1 MIDKEKKENVKAKE
15 NLKAD
20 EEKDEK
26 SKLKPKKRF
35 LKKKAKKNVPN
46 AIAHV
51 NATFNNTVI
60 NITDFKGN
68 TLSWSSSG
76 VKGFKGSRKS
86 TPYAAQIAASDAGE
100 KAKYHGVKNLDIYI
114 KGPGAG
120 RESALRAL
128 LSVGFTITSIKD
140 VTPLPHNGCRPPKR
154 RRV

>member
-1 MIDKEKKENVKAKE
+1 MKKKTKEDIKTDENQ
-15 NLKAD
+15 
-20 EEKDEK
+20 DEK
-26 SKLKPKKRF
+26 EKPKKRF
-35 LKKKAKKNVPN
+35 LKKKTKKNIPN

-60 NITDFKGN
+60 NITDEKGN

-100 KAKYHGVKNLDIYI
+100 KAKYHGEKNLEIYI

-128 LSVGFTITSIKD
+128 QAVGFTITSIKD

>member
-1 MIDKEKKENVKAKE
+1 MAEEKKETIKKEESVKT
-15 NLKAD
+15 
-20 EEKDEK
+20 EEQKDEK
-26 SKLKPKKRF
+26 SKIQPKKRF
-35 LKKKAKKNVPN
+35 IKKKVRKNVPN
-46 AIAHV
+46 AIARV

-60 NITDFKGN
+60 NITDIKGN

-100 KAKYHGVKNLDIYI
+100 KAKYHGVKTLEIYI

-128 LSVGFTITSIKD
+128 QAVGFTITSIKD

>member
-1 MIDKEKKENVKAKE
+1 MAEDKKIDKSKDKENIKTEEKKE
-15 NLKAD
+15 
-20 EEKDEK
+20 EE

-35 LKKKAKKNVPN
+35 LKKKIRKNVPN

-60 NITDFKGN
+60 NITDVKGN

-76 VKGFKGSRKS
+76 IKGFKGSRKS

-100 KAKYHGVKNLDIYI
+100 KAKYHGVKTLDIHI

-128 LSVGFTITSIKD
+128 QAVGFTITSIKD

>member
-1 MIDKEKKENVKAKE
+1 MIEEKKTQKIKENVKTE
-15 NLKAD
+15 

-26 SKLKPKKRF
+26 SKIKPKKRF
-35 LKKKAKKNVPN
+35 LKKKVKKNVPYG
-46 AIAHV
+46 IAHV

-60 NITDFKGN
+60 NITDVKGN

-100 KAKYHGVKNLDIYI
+100 KAKYHGVKTLEIYI

-128 LSVGFTITSIKD
+128 QAIGFTITSIKD

>member
-1 MIDKEKKENVKAKE
+1 MVEEKKEK
-15 NLKAD
+15 LKTD
-20 EEKDEK
+20 EQQDEK
-26 SKLKPKKRF
+26 SKLKPKERF
-35 LKKKAKKNVPN
+35 LKKKVKKSVPH

-60 NITDFKGN
+60 NITDIRGN
-68 TLSWSSSG
+68 TLAWSSSG

-86 TPYAAQIAASDAGE
+86 TSYAAQIAASDAGE
-100 KAKYHGVKNLDIYI
+100 KAKYHGVKTLEIYI

-120 RESALRAL
+120 RESAIRAL
-128 LSVGFTITSIKD
+128 QAIGFTITFIKD

>member
-1 MIDKEKKENVKAKE
+1 MVEEKKTQKIKENVKTE
-15 NLKAD
+15 

-26 SKLKPKKRF
+26 SKIKPKKRF
-35 LKKKAKKNVPN
+35 LKKKVKKNVPYG
-46 AIAHV
+46 IAHV
-51 NATFNNTVI
+51 NASFNNTVI
-60 NITDFKGN
+60 NITDVKGN

-100 KAKYHGVKNLDIYI
+100 KAKYHGVKTLEIYI

-128 LSVGFTITSIKD
+128 QAIGFTITSIKD

>member
-1 MIDKEKKENVKAKE
+1 MVEEKKIQKIKENVKTE
-15 NLKAD
+15 

-26 SKLKPKKRF
+26 SKIKPKKRF
-35 LKKKAKKNVPN
+35 LKKKVKKNVPYG
-46 AIAHV
+46 IAHV

-60 NITDFKGN
+60 NITDVKGN

-100 KAKYHGVKNLDIYI
+100 KAKYHGVKTLEIYI

-128 LSVGFTITSIKD
+128 QAIGFTITSIKD

>member
-1 MIDKEKKENVKAKE
+1 MVDKKKEKLETKE
-15 NLKAD
+15 NLKTGEQED
-20 EEKDEK
+20 DK

-35 LKKKAKKNVPN
+35 VKKKVKRNVPN

-60 NITDFKGN
+60 NITDVNGN

-100 KAKYHGVKNLDIYI
+100 KAKNHGVKTLEIHI

-128 LSVGFTITSIKD
+128 QAVGFTITSIKD
-140 VTPLPHNGCRPPKR
+140 VTPLPHNGCRPPIR

>member
-1 MIDKEKKENVKAKE
+1 MVEEKKTQKIKENVKTE
-15 NLKAD
+15 

-26 SKLKPKKRF
+26 SKIKPKKRF
-35 LKKKAKKNVPN
+35 LKKKVKKNVPYG
-46 AIAHV
+46 IAHV

-60 NITDFKGN
+60 NITDVKGN

-100 KAKYHGVKNLDIYI
+100 KAKYHGVKTLEIII

-128 LSVGFTITSIKD
+128 QAIGFTITSIKD

>member
-1 MIDKEKKENVKAKE
+1 MVEEKKEKLKTKE
-15 NLKAD
+15 NLEK
-20 EEKDEK
+20 EEIQDEK
-26 SKLKPKKRF
+26 SKKQSKKKF
-35 LKKKAKKNVPN
+35 LKKKVRKNVPY

-60 NITDFKGN
+60 NITDIKGN

-100 KAKYHGVKNLDIYI
+100 KAKYHGVKTLEIYI

-128 LSVGFTITSIKD
+128 QSVGFTITSIKD
-140 VTPLPHNGCRPPKR
+140 VTPLPHNGCRPQKR

>member
-1 MIDKEKKENVKAKE
+1 MKTDKKENKDQKQ
-15 NLKAD
+15 
-20 EEKDEK
+20 EEKVEKTKKISAYSKKKK
-26 SKLKPKKRF
+26 SK
-35 LKKKAKKNVPN
+35 KNILN
-46 AIAHV
+46 GIAYV
-51 NATFNNTVI
+51 QSTFNNTIISIADTSGNVI
-60 NITDFKGN
+60 
-68 TLSWSSSG
+68 SWASAG
-76 VKGFKGSRKS
+76 QKGFKGSRKS

>member
-1 MIDKEKKENVKAKE
+1 MVEKKKEKLKTEE
-15 NLKAD
+15 NLEK
-20 EEKDEK
+20 EETQDEK
-26 SKLKPKKRF
+26 SKKQTKKKF
-35 LKKKAKKNVPN
+35 LKKKVRKNVPY

-60 NITDFKGN
+60 NITDIKGN

-100 KAKYHGVKNLDIYI
+100 KAKYHGVKTLEIYI

-128 LSVGFTITSIKD
+128 QAVGFTITSIKD